1 MHFEFKKVAW
11 KIVIAFTVN
20 GILLGLFL
28 ICKISPHTAASS
40 PSLRLRLISV
50 ILRHR
55 SPKAMNVSDRSTET
69 NNPTVQT
76 ITGITE
82 TKNAENIALKAM
94 WDFTPANRQ
103 NLSVLPKSSAKY
115 KYELERIEQGVRTVD
130 DINQAKTG
138 LPEGILPTGHQTGTS
153 FQEHGNVQVRNKLL
167 KRRGG
172 SEKRNPLFKR
182 CWHISLR
189 RTPLTATGEVSTAS
203 KWKMLRLS
211 LRLLYWLFSHGGNF
225 QSATYGDNIRRGC
238 DFF

>member
-1 MHFEFKKVAW
+1 MHFEFNKVAW

-28 ICKISPHTAASS
+28 ICKISPHTATSS

-55 SPKAMNVSDRSTET
+55 QE
-69 NNPTVQT
+69 
-76 ITGITE
+76 
-82 TKNAENIALKAM
+82 
-94 WDFTPANRQ
+94 
-103 NLSVLPKSSAKY
+103 
-115 KYELERIEQGVRTVD
+115 VRTVD

-167 KRRGG
+167 KRYGG

-182 CWHISLR
+182 HWHISLWR
-189 RTPLTATGEVSTAS
+189 PPPNGSWGSLDSF
-203 KWKMLRLS
+203 KMEDAAALS
-211 LRLLYWLFSHGGNF
+211 SLALLAFFTWRKFS
-225 QSATYGDNIRRGC
+225 IC
-238 DFF
+238 DLWR